1 MRYLEDGAL
10 PIDNNAAENAI
21 RAVALGRKN
30 WLFAGG
36 DEGGRRAALFY
47 SILASCTAAGVDPF
61 AYLEDV
67 LARIQRTPQSQVRE
81 LTPRRWLA
89 ARG

>member
-1 MRYLEDGAL
+1 MRESRCPLTDH
-10 PIDNNAAENAI
+10 AENAI
-21 RAVALGRKN
+21 RAAALGRRDRR
-30 WLFAGG
+30 FAGG

-47 SILASCTAAGVDPF
+47 SIIASCTAAGVEPF
-61 AYLEDV
+61 AYIEGV